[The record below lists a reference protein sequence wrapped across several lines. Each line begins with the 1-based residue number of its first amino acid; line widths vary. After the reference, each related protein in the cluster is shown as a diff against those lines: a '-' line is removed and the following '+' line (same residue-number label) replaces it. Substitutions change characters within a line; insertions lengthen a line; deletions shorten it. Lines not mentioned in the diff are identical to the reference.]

1 MHATTVRTHVSERA
15 LIRINRFGA
24 VCSTVGPH
32 GSNGNAPGAPSAGV
46 LRLSMLIHPAT
57 SALPGAWSSP
67 LPSEACTGELTVAL
81 RGELAE
87 AAARLSLSPCA
98 AAGRHAA
105 ASSVDD
111 DGCEAAAR
119 RLVGCPASGAECAP
133 SSVAA
138 RGAAPAVGAVAGC
151 VCVCVLLTLVGDSS
165 GDAASSFGGVSPRL
179 EGPSSA
185 MG

>member
-1 MHATTVRTHVSERA
+1 
-15 LIRINRFGA
+15 
-24 VCSTVGPH
+24 
-32 GSNGNAPGAPSAGV
+32 
-46 LRLSMLIHPAT
+46 MLP
-57 SALPGAWSSP
+57 LPGAWSSP

-119 RLVGCPASGAECAP
+119 PLRSAAEGLRRLWWPVEALQLLQPRRSQPTSHAQYRTNALMHALLVP
-133 SSVAA
+133 SRPDV
-138 RGAAPAVGAVAGC
+138 
-151 VCVCVLLTLVGDSS
+151 
-165 GDAASSFGGVSPRL
+165 
-179 EGPSSA
+179 
-185 MG
+185 